1 MIGSDAFTGALSR
14 DGGENVGNYNIT
26 QGDLALSSNY
36 TLSFTTGVQFE
47 IKKLTITVTPD
58 AGQNKTYGDAN
69 PTYTYGFTPALIGS
83 DAFTGALSRDGGEN
97 VGNYN
102 ITQGDLALSSNY
114 TLSFTTGVQ
123 FEIKKLTITVT
134 PDAGQNKTYGDANPT
149 YTYGFTPALIGSDA
163 FTGALSRDGGENVG
177 NYNITQGDLAL
188 SSNYTLSFTTG
199 VQFEIKKLTITV
211 TPDAGQNKTYGDAN
225 PTYTYG
231 FTPALIGSD
240 AFTGALSRDG
250 GENVGN
256 YNITQGDLALSSNYT
271 LSFTTGV
278 QFEIKKLTIT
288 VTPDAGQ
295 NKTYGDAN
303 PTYTYGFTPALIGS
317 DAFTGALS
325 RDGGENVGNYNITQG
340 DLALSSNYTLSFT
353 TGVQFEIKKL
363 TITVTP
369 DAGQN
374 KTYGDA
380 NPTYT
385 YGFTPALIGSDA
397 FTGALSRDGGENV
410 GNYNITQGDLA
421 LSSNYTLS
429 FTTGVQFEIKKLTIT
444 VTPDAGQ
451 NKTYGDANP
460 TYTYGFT
467 PALIGSDAFT
477 GALSRDGG
485 ENVGNYNITQGD
497 LALSSN
503 YTLSFTTGVQFE
515 IKKLTITVTP
525 DAGQNKTYGDA
536 NPTYTYGFTP
546 ALIGSDA
553 FTGALSRDGG
563 ENVGNYNITQGDLAL
578 SSNYTLSFTTGVQF
592 EIKKLTIT
600 VTPDAG
606 QNKTYG
612 DANPTY
618 TYGFTPALIGSDAFT
633 GALSRD
639 GGENVGNYNIT
650 QGDLALSS
658 NYTLS
663 FTTGVQFEI
672 KKLTITV
679 TPDAGQNKTY
689 GDANPTYTYGFTPA
703 LIGSDAFTGALSRD
717 GGENVGNYNI
727 TQGDL
732 ALSSNY
738 TLSFTTG
745 VQFEIKKLTIT
756 VTPDAGQNKTYGDAN
771 PTYTYGFTPALI
783 GSDAFTGAL
792 SRDGGENVG
801 NYNIT
806 QGDLALSSNYTLSFT
821 TGVQFEIKKLTITVT
836 PDAGQNKTYGDA
848 NPTYT
853 YGFTPALIGSDA
865 FTGALSRDGGENV
878 GNYNITQGD
887 LALSSNYT
895 FILYNRG

>member
-1 MIGSDAFTGALSR
+1 MRSQGALSR

-689 GDANPTYTYGFTPA
+689 GDANPTYTYGFTQLP
-703 LIGSDAFTGALSRD
+703 
-717 GGENVGNYNI
+717 
-727 TQGDL
+727 
-732 ALSSNY
+732 
-738 TLSFTTG
+738 
-745 VQFEIKKLTIT
+745 
-756 VTPDAGQNKTYGDAN
+756 
-771 PTYTYGFTPALI
+771 
-783 GSDAFTGAL
+783 
-792 SRDGGENVG
+792 
-801 NYNIT
+801 
-806 QGDLALSSNYTLSFT
+806 
-821 TGVQFEIKKLTITVT
+821 
-836 PDAGQNKTYGDA
+836 
-848 NPTYT
+848 
-853 YGFTPALIGSDA
+853 
-865 FTGALSRDGGENV
+865 
-878 GNYNITQGD
+878 
-887 LALSSNYT
+887 
-895 FILYNRG
+895 